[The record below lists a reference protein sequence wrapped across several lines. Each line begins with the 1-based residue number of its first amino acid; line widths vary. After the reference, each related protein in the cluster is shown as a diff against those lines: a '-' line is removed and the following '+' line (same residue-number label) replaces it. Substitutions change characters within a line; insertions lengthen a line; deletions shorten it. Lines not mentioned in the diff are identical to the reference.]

1 VQLERELRT
10 YRDRL
15 PELVQH
21 AGKYV
26 VIQNG
31 DVIDVFAAY
40 GDALRDGYRRFGL
53 DPFLV
58 KQILIPEPVHFFT
71 RVLQPAR
78 TKPAE
83 AARENSV
90 DSVDSV

>member
-10 YRDRL
+10 YRNRL

-26 VIQNG
+26 LIQDG

-40 GDALRDGYRRFGL
+40 GDALRDGYRRFGPRSVPGQA
-53 DPFLV
+53 DPDPGARPLLHSF
-58 KQILIPEPVHFFT
+58 PPRTNADEARGTGT
-71 RVLQPAR
+71 RKLC
-78 TKPAE
+78 
-83 AARENSV
+83 
-90 DSVDSV
+90 